1 MDTAYKKRM
10 TSKEK
15 RRARRRERT
24 AQYIA
29 RHIKK
34 EHATLA

>member
-1 MDTAYKKRM
+1 MSGTYKKRM

-24 AQYIA
+24 AQYLV
-29 RHIKK
+29 RMNKK
-34 EHATLA
+34 EAAGLA

>member
-1 MDTAYKKRM
+1 MDTVHKKRM

-24 AQYIA
+24 MDYVTRALKSEQ
-29 RHIKK
+29 
-34 EHATLA
+34 ATLA

>member
-1 MDTAYKKRM
+1 METTYKKRM

-24 AQYIA
+24 AQYVA
-29 RHIKK
+29 LAIKK
-34 EHATLA
+34 EQATLA

>member
-1 MDTAYKKRM
+1 METTYKKRM

-24 AQYIA
+24 AQYVA
-29 RHIKK
+29 LAIKK
-34 EHATLA
+34 EQTGLA

>member
-1 MDTAYKKRM
+1 MDTVYKKRM

-24 AQYIA
+24 AQYVA
-29 RHIKK
+29 RTLKK
-34 EHATLA
+34 EQATLA

>member
-1 MDTAYKKRM
+1 M

-24 AQYIA
+24 AQYVA
-29 RHIKK
+29 YAIKK
-34 EHATLA
+34 EKAKLA